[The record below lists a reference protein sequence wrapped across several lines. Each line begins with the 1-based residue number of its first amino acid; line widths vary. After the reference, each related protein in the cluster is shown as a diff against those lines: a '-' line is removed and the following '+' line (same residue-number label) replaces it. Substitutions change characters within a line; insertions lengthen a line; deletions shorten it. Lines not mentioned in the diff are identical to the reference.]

1 MCQTVISTSRVKGW
15 NLIWKRNSEK
25 KCFRYFHPLFVAV
38 CFNVTNVCYR
48 HIEKTQRMIL
58 VVFKNTG
65 LVVRIL
71 FYCTFF
77 CSVCYEFRVQLMKCI
92 FLAAIINWIQAVR
105 QFNTSKPWEY
115 CTYCR
120 SVKSTYS
127 PAKELNIDFGGNTE
141 ELVFS
146 HCIQHPV
153 YKHIVHNNHSNVV
166 VVHQITE
173 VIETKNI
180 LKYLH
185 MHVSYSKHATRVSLP
200 DCQCFEHYILLD
212 NLSPTLCQIS
222 LNGTLNMTRYL
233 STATLCN
240 EQKKSSAGTQE
251 QGC

>member
-1 MCQTVISTSRVKGW
+1 
-15 NLIWKRNSEK
+15 
-25 KCFRYFHPLFVAV
+25 
-38 CFNVTNVCYR
+38 
-48 HIEKTQRMIL
+48 
-58 VVFKNTG
+58 
-65 LVVRIL
+65 
-71 FYCTFF
+71 
-77 CSVCYEFRVQLMKCI
+77 MKCI

-146 HCIQHPV
+146 HRIQHPV
-153 YKHIVHNNHSNVV
+153 YKHIVHYNHSNVV

-180 LKYLH
+180 LKYSH
-185 MHVSYSKHATRVSLP
+185 MHVSYSKQVLVQSFIAW
-200 DCQCFEHYILLD
+200 
-212 NLSPTLCQIS
+212 LSVFWTFHSARQPFT
-222 LNGTLNMTRYL
+222 NTL
-233 STATLCN
+233 STQLKWHTKQDQIIVHSHICVMN
-240 EQKKSSAGTQE
+240 RKSSAGTQE